1 MKYYEQPD
9 REKQTNIIY
18 QMKEGYRKFLSEN
31 YQH

>member
-18 QMKEGYRKFLSEN
+18 QMKGYRKFLSEN